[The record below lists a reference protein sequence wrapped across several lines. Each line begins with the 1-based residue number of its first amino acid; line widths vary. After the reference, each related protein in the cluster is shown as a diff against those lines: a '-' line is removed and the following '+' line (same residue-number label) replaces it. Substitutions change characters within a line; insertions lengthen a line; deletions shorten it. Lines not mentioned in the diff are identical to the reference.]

1 MFIMTANVTIGP
13 FKFKPSSLTWKR
25 SIDVY
30 SDQVKIVIPS
40 ICNVSGST
48 KKVNQ
53 QTAQQFSEGMKVTV
67 NAGYDGSNELRFM
80 GFIARINYTV
90 PLELECEGYAY
101 QLRKKLGIKK
111 TFIKN
116 TKLKDILSYLVEG
129 TDIKLS
135 DAIPD
140 VIVESSFKFP
150 GSTGTQALDLIK
162 DNLKLTVYFNY
173 DTMYVGLREIEV
185 KKSVKFRLGWNVIK
199 DNDLKF
205 AVNREFTEVRFELKA
220 RKKDGTFRTAVH
232 DSKYSN
238 TKVERIR
245 ALFPQW
251 FLDQMAADK
260 KKTLINTGYEGVI
273 TAFLIPYV
281 EPGMAAVI
289 TDQRYPER
297 NGKYFIEAV
306 EGEFSTSGGRQ
317 KIKIGSFLGNL

>member
-1 MFIMTANVTIGP
+1 
-13 FKFKPSSLTWKR
+13 
-25 SIDVY
+25 
-30 SDQVKIVIPS
+30 
-40 ICNVSGST
+40 
-48 KKVNQ
+48 
-53 QTAQQFSEGMKVTV
+53 
-67 NAGYDGSNELRFM
+67 
-80 GFIARINYTV
+80 
-90 PLELECEGYAY
+90 
-101 QLRKKLGIKK
+101 
-111 TFIKN
+111 
-116 TKLKDILSYLVEG
+116 
-129 TDIKLS
+129 
-135 DAIPD
+135 
-140 VIVESSFKFP
+140 
-150 GSTGTQALDLIK
+150 
-162 DNLKLTVYFNY
+162 
-173 DTMYVGLREIEV
+173 
-185 KKSVKFRLGWNVIK
+185 
-199 DNDLKF
+199 
-205 AVNREFTEVRFELKA
+205 
-220 RKKDGTFRTAVH
+220 VH